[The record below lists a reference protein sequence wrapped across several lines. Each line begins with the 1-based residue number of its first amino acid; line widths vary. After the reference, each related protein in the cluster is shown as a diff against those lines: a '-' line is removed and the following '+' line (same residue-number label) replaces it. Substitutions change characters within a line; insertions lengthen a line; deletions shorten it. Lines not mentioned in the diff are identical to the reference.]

1 MPIKWNSC
9 SVFGLTMLITTVL
22 YCAGLFTV
30 SYISEYDPLIQNI
43 LYAIGRVPILFVLL
57 WAVLAADQDN
67 YNNPEDRDKG

>member
-9 SVFGLTMLITTVL
+9 SVFGLTILITTVL
-22 YCAGLFTV
+22 YCSGLFTV

-43 LYAIGRVPILFVLL
+43 IYAIGRVPILFVLL
-57 WAVLAADQDN
+57 WAVLATDQDN